1 MYINKFNKIAIEYT
15 LWSYSKIILNQIK
28 LLQKKTTYYLQLQ
41 KRESVT
47 NQFDFA
53 LKCSIFYQCKSIFSH
68 PSNPNAFSNL

>member
-1 MYINKFNKIAIEYT
+1 MYINKFNKIAKYT
-15 LWSYSKIILNQIK
+15 LWFYPKIILNQIK

-53 LKCSIFYQCKSIFSH
+53 LKCSISYQCKSIFSH

>member
-15 LWSYSKIILNQIK
+15 LWSYPKIILNQIK

-53 LKCSIFYQCKSIFSH
+53 LKC
-68 PSNPNAFSNL
+68 